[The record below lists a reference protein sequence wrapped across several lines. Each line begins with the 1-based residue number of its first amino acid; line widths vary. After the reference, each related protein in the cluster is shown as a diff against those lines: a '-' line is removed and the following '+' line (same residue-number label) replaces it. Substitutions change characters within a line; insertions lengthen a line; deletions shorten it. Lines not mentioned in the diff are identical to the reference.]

1 MNKQE
6 PSLPSP
12 PSEAVSAVP
21 LDSSIRTTS
30 IHPDLSEIRV
40 PGEPLPSYRY
50 NPVTCQPLDEAEI
63 RLQLE
68 RLRREHPSQE
78 AALRAQEQAAKE
90 AKQRIESAERKREQI
105 QKAMDKKIKERN
117 TEMKVLSKYQEVKAS
132 DIPS

>member
-12 PSEAVSAVP
+12 PSETVSAVP
-21 LDSSIRTTS
+21 LNSSIRTTP

-50 NPVTCQPLDEAEI
+50 NPVTCQPLDDAEI
-63 RLQLE
+63 HLQLE
-68 RLRREHPSQE
+68 RLRREHPSQA

-90 AKQRIESAERKREQI
+90 AKQRIENAERKREQV